1 MAQEFF
7 ELTAPGLTGPSL
19 AVRTDQGLLI
29 RAIHGQES
37 RYRREA
43 MFDSGPEWLG
53 YYSSEARQALQWPRN
68 NRGPM
73 RIGTLQ
79 ANRQWRFQ
87 TSRMTIRTAADASAA
102 KIGIAGAQVTPSSPA
117 LSPPPP
123 TYPPGKVSPTVE
135 PFPPSS
141 LNRAPMAVVLG
152 LGDHDRQRFLTRLS
166 DGGLGL
172 APHASNAGTGNWYL
186 VPLANGLVRLQYE
199 DGTEMLAL
207 AGRQP
212 SQPTTL
218 FSLAD
223 RADQLWYLRPFPG
236 NSGSYALENLQYPG
250 YALSFQQNHLML
262 APLGFSSAQ
271 RWWPTTPTI
280 PMVPPVYRS
289 IQQSFLPN
297 ASLPSIPV
305 QFVNT
310 HREALIVLVADLR
323 SGISLQRLRIPAG
336 SQLTYTLDRDSG
348 GTFIETFEV
357 RSPFG
362 RWERREFRTAIPP
375 AAYYDISV
383 YEEFLQ
389 SIAIDRTGTSPDP
402 IEDINY
408 QPRSI
413 GLFIVPPGPA
423 VAAGTTFDLYSL
435 AQAANNAG
443 AVRRLSPGGNTTNVP
458 PSDPLGDILREF
470 QGRRAA
476 F

>member
-1 MAQEFF
+1 
-7 ELTAPGLTGPSL
+7 
-19 AVRTDQGLLI
+19 
-29 RAIHGQES
+29 
-37 RYRREA
+37 
-43 MFDSGPEWLG
+43 
-53 YYSSEARQALQWPRN
+53 
-68 NRGPM
+68 
-73 RIGTLQ
+73 
-79 ANRQWRFQ
+79 
-87 TSRMTIRTAADASAA
+87 
-102 KIGIAGAQVTPSSPA
+102 
-117 LSPPPP
+117 
-123 TYPPGKVSPTVE
+123 
-135 PFPPSS
+135 
-141 LNRAPMAVVLG
+141 
-152 LGDHDRQRFLTRLS
+152 
-166 DGGLGL
+166 
-172 APHASNAGTGNWYL
+172 
-186 VPLANGLVRLQYE
+186 
-199 DGTEMLAL
+199 MLAL

-212 SQPTTL
+212 AQPTTL
-218 FSLAD
+218 LALAD

-236 NSGSYALENLQYPG
+236 NGGSYALENLQYPG

-280 PMVPPVYRS
+280 PVVPPVYRG

-297 ASLPSIPV
+297 APLPSIPV
-305 QFVNT
+305 QFANT

-323 SGISLQRLRIPAG
+323 PGGSLQRLRIPAG
-336 SQLTYTLDRDSG
+336 NQLTFTLDRDSG
-348 GTFIETFEV
+348 GTLIETFEV

-362 RWERREFRTAIPP
+362 RWERREFSTAVPP
-375 AAYYDISV
+375 AACYDISV

-413 GLFIVPPGPA
+413 GLFIVPPGTA
-423 VAAGTTFDLYSL
+423 IAAGARLDLYAL

-443 AVRRLSPGGNTTNVP
+443 GVRRLSPAGNDANVP